1 MKKIFSKKYLAV
13 IASAAALTGCVGN
26 NADCTVINT
35 GGEAIKIG
43 WAKRSIVPPKG
54 VAPITGQF
62 YLRVALEQ
70 RTPLITSSMV
80 IENGKE
86 TVVFVSAD
94 MISVPA
100 EVLTIIKKLIA
111 AEAPYIPAD
120 NIIICAT
127 HTHAGPSAKG
137 PEKTPYPNKVDFIKN
152 SDMRNF
158 IARQITDAIKEAW
171 DKRDFGS
178 ISYGYGFAMTGYS
191 RRTLYLDDISKREA
205 ARPGIAMNGH
215 AKMYGKTS
223 DDMFAGYE
231 AGTDSFINLLYTFD
245 KKGKLT
251 GAIINVPCP
260 AQTCGSTWSMH
271 ASFWHNV
278 REKLAAKY
286 GDITIITQTAAA
298 GDLCPQQ
305 LHYLAAEKRR
315 FSLKYPEK
323 LKAYMR
329 DPMKYPAGLFPKKE
343 NYDVQYAYDCME
355 YLRAE
360 DIAERIT
367 NAFDEV
373 LEWASKEKFATPE
386 LKHEVRTL
394 ELSRR
399 QFPKELVDQ
408 ERKNHEKFMKQEFIT
423 EGNDYYVL
431 QQNSALNSRRNR
443 CGGVVSRFEQQSV
456 NPTVKTKIH
465 VVQLGNI
472 AFATNR
478 FEMFIDYMHRIQG
491 RSPFEQT
498 FIVQMVTDDYGV
510 GNYLATARAIANKG
524 YSATPYC
531 NRASAEGGQELV
543 NATVDVLK
551 KLKGDKK

>member
-1 MKKIFSKKYLAV
+1 MKLSDVKV
-13 IASAAALTGCVGN
+13 ILAAAASVAVLSGCIGN
-26 NADCTVINT
+26 KPIYKDADSMNN
-35 GGEAIKIG
+35 AIKIG
-43 WAKRSIVPPKG
+43 WAKRSIVPQTGG
-54 VAPITGQF
+54 VPITGQF

-70 RTPLITSSMV
+70 RTPLLASAMV

-94 MISVPA
+94 MVSVSA
-100 EVLTIIKKLIA
+100 DVLKAVKDRIA
-111 AEAPYIPAD
+111 AEVPQIPVD

-127 HTHAGPSAKG
+127 HTHAGPSVRG
-137 PEKTPYPNKVDFIKN
+137 PEETAYPNKLDFLKR
-152 SDMRNF
+152 SSMCNF

-171 DKRDFGS
+171 EKRDFGS

-215 AKMYGKTS
+215 AKMYGRTS

-231 AGTDSFINLLYTFD
+231 AGTDTFINLMYTFD
-245 KKGKLT
+245 KNGKLS
-251 GAIINVPCP
+251 GAVVNVPCP
-260 AQTCGSTWSMH
+260 AQTCGTVWSMH

-286 GDITIITQTAAA
+286 GDITIITQTAAG
-298 GDLCPQQ
+298 GDICPQQ

-315 FSLKYPEK
+315 FALKYPEK
-323 LKAYMR
+323 LKAYMEN
-329 DPMKYPAGLFPKKE
+329 PMKYPAGLFPKKE
-343 NYDVQYAYDCME
+343 NYDAQYAFDCME

-367 NAFDEV
+367 DAFDEV
-373 LEWASKEKFATPE
+373 LEWASKEKFAAPE

-443 CGGVVSRFEQQSV
+443 CGGVVKRFEEQAV

-465 VVQLGNI
+465 VVQIGNI

-498 FIVQMVTDDYGV
+498 FIVQLVTDDYAV